1 MSKFRM
7 RLVHEQKSYYGES
20 MEDCILEAATFRIK
34 FDNMDLQECMDE
46 IFAEPK
52 EWAIN
57 LGDGWKRH
65 HIKYRMYLASEKKYY
80 YGDSKRNCI
89 SQALDA
95 HYDLGIYYHE
105 RLSEV
110 ENSEKEWA
118 IDKGKGWKPDCYT
131 YRMLLIP
138 VKKYYYGDSKED
150 CVMEAARF
158 LSGGRGN
165 SNFYLSHYDIEFFT
179 EKKWFIN
186 RGDGWKANTYR
197 YCMYLISDQIE
208 YFGDTKGI
216 CIYKAAAGRMRA
228 DNMDFFERMAEVDA
242 EEKEWF
248 INRGNGWE
256 LLSISK

>member
-1 MSKFRM
+1 M
-7 RLVHEQKSYYGES
+7 RLVHEQKNYYGAS
-20 MEDCILEAATFRIK
+20 MEDCISEAATFRIK

-46 IFAEPK
+46 IFDEPK

-80 YGDSKRNCI
+80 YGDSK
-89 SQALDA
+89 
-95 HYDLGIYYHE
+95 
-105 RLSEV
+105 
-110 ENSEKEWA
+110 
-118 IDKGKGWKPDCYT
+118 
-131 YRMLLIP
+131 
-138 VKKYYYGDSKED
+138 ED

-165 SNFYLSHYDIEFFT
+165 SKFYLSHYDIEFFT

-186 RGDGWKANTYR
+186 RGDGWKPDTYR

-208 YFGDTKGI
+208 YFGDTKNI

-228 DNMDFFERMAEVDA
+228 DNMDLFERMAEVDA